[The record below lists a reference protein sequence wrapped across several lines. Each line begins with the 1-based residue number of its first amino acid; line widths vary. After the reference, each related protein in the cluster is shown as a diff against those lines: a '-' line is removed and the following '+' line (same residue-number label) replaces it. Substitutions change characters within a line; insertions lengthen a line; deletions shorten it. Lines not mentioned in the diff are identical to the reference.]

1 MADASKTTNRVF
13 LWTVGRSLSTVFTKC
28 LSFVDGI
35 QIINEPFNVA
45 HTCGPERLQD
55 DGSRIQAK
63 FEATLNTVLSAVSSS
78 STGYDVNLSTYDWV
92 KKMLEADYPGKQI
105 VFCKDF
111 AFALRENYD
120 WIPQGYRH
128 TFLIRD
134 PWKMFPSFKKGWVKL
149 FQDSSLKYQELPAQ
163 LNPPKHAF
171 GELYELYQYVQD
183 YGLEKDPIIIDADD
197 LQRDPGSILPQ
208 YCKAVGIPYSE
219 NLLQWEAGAKVIDS
233 WKIASIFMEGN
244 KMEEDEFYDAAFSST
259 HFLPPGDPPS
269 QDQIDEDLLPLID
282 KSMGYYDNMYAAR
295 IKPE

>member
-1 MADASKTTNRVF
+1 MADATRTTNRVF

-35 QIINEPFNVA
+35 QIINEPFHMA
-45 HTCGPERLQD
+45 LLCGPERLRD
-55 DGSRIQAK
+55 DGSRIQAI
-63 FEATLNTVLSAVSSS
+63 FDAMVARASAVSQGN
-78 STGYDVNLSTYDWV
+78 GYDVNISTYDWA

-134 PWKMFPSFKKGWVKL
+134 PRKMFLSFKKLWAKL
-149 FQDSSLKYQELPAQ
+149 LQDNSFQYQELPPYI
-163 LNPPKHAF
+163 NPPKHAF
-171 GELYELYQYVQD
+171 GELYELYQYVHD
-183 YGLEKDPIIIDADD
+183 HGLEKDPIIIDADD
-197 LQRDPGSILPQ
+197 LQKYPGSILLQ

-219 NLLQWEAGAKVIDS
+219 NLLEWEAGTGVVDS
-233 WKIASIFMEGN
+233 WKLADVLEQANRLEEGG
-244 KMEEDEFYDAAFSST
+244 FYDAAFSST
-259 HFLPPGDPPS
+259 HFLPLGDPPS
-269 QDQIDEDLLPLID
+269 RDEMDDDLLPLID
-282 KSMGYYDNMYAAR
+282 KSMVFYDKMYAAR